1 MPVENIIKGKVHA
14 ICISEKRGTEKH
26 RVESAIFKVNHGI
39 EGDAHAGNWHR
50 QVSLLSYDKVLD
62 FNKRGA
68 DVKDGAFGENL
79 VVEGIDF
86 RNLPVGTVLSCGD
99 VILKM
104 TQIGKECHSH
114 CAIYKR
120 MGECIM
126 PTQGVFAEVIKGG
139 VIQTGDIMTGKL
151 PPKDAPIR
159 AAVVVMSDKG
169 SQGLREDKSGPK
181 AEELLSSA
189 GFDVVERVIIPE
201 DKERIK
207 RELIRL
213 CDQRQAELI
222 VTSGGTGMA
231 LRDNTPE
238 ATLEVCDRQVPG
250 ISEAIRAESMKYTK
264 RAMLSRGV
272 SAIRGRSLIVNLPGS
287 PKAVEESLEVILD
300 TVGHG
305 ILLMRGTDGEC
316 GR

>member
-26 RVESAIFKVNHGI
+26 RVESAIFKVNYGI

-151 PPKDAPIR
+151 PPNDAPIR

-189 GFDVVERVIIPE
+189 GFDVVERVIIPD

-300 TVGHG
+300 TIGHG

>member
-139 VIQTGDIMTGKL
+139 VIQTGDIMTAKL
-151 PPKDAPIR
+151 PSKDAPIR

-189 GFDVVERVIIPE
+189 GFDVVERVIIPD

>member
-139 VIQTGDIMTGKL
+139 VIQTGDIMTGKF

-189 GFDVVERVIIPE
+189 GFDVVERVIIPD

-250 ISEAIRAESMKYTK
+250 ISEAIRSESMKYTK